1 MFNRHFSQGGFLPIS
16 VTHTAESGIWSRW
29 SQASSFRVRNLTSA
43 YPNASS
49 IDKNPHLQE
58 AASPENDGDLATFAL
73 TIKESYMRATEV
85 FTPGKLPHITYV
97 DDHLQARAQALL
109 DALDTG
115 AAVISLSGPSKS
127 GKTVF
132 IEKNIGKDR
141 LVQVTG
147 AGITEANRLWDRV
160 FDIVGTPTSR
170 RKSETSAFEGTIGGK
185 IGGEAGLFVSANGE
199 VSAEGKWSKSTGEES
214 DLATDYLQLLIR
226 ELSGTGLV
234 VFIDDFH
241 YIPKIVQIELS
252 NQIKEA
258 IRNGVNFVVASVPYH
273 SDDAIRANPDLR
285 GRTVKIDFDYWRPEE
300 LAKIANRGFAA
311 LQTVATPAY
320 VLALASEAAGS
331 PQLMQS
337 LCLTT
342 CFENDTRERQEPT
355 RHLASDRDAISRV
368 CSRTAATTDYSST
381 VAKMSDGPKT
391 RGQDRKS
398 YLTRGGDVVDVY
410 PLILRSIALD
420 PPELTQRYPNLQKR
434 IQSLCAKDLPSGSSV
449 TGACSHI
456 ASIANESENRNIIE
470 WDAENDVLDIR
481 DPYLLFYL
489 RWSD

>member
-1 MFNRHFSQGGFLPIS
+1 
-16 VTHTAESGIWSRW
+16 
-29 SQASSFRVRNLTSA
+29 
-43 YPNASS
+43 
-49 IDKNPHLQE
+49 
-58 AASPENDGDLATFAL
+58 
-73 TIKESYMRATEV
+73 
-85 FTPGKLPHITYV
+85 
-97 DDHLQARAQALL
+97 
-109 DALDTG
+109 
-115 AAVISLSGPSKS
+115 SKS

-141 LVQVTG
+141 LVQVTV
-147 AGITEANRLWDRV
+147 AGITDANKLWDRV
-160 FDIVGTPTSR
+160 FDIVGTPTAR
-170 RKSETSAFEGTIGGK
+170 RKSTASSFEGTIGGK
-185 IGGEAGLFVSANGE
+185 IGGEAGILVSAKGE
-199 VSAEGKWSKSTGEES
+199 VSAEGKWSKSSEEETEV
-214 DLATDYLQLLIR
+214 AVDYLQLLIR

-241 YIPKIVQIELS
+241 YIPKTVQVEIS

-273 SDDAIRANPDLR
+273 SDDAIRANSDLR
-285 GRTVKIDFDYWRPEE
+285 GRTIKIDFDYWKPDE

-311 LQTVATPAY
+311 LQTIATPAY

-342 CFENDTRERQEPT
+342 CFENDARDTQEPT
-355 RHLASDRDAISRV
+355 KHLNSGRDAIGKV

-381 VAKMSDGPKT
+381 VAKIRDGPKT

-398 YLTRGGDVVDVY
+398 YLIKGGEVMDVY
-410 PLILRSIALD
+410 PLILRSVALD
-420 PPELTQRYPNLQKR
+420 PPELTQRYPNLQRR
-434 IQSLCAKDLPSGSSV
+434 IQSLCAGDQPSGSSV

-470 WDAENDVLDIR
+470 WDAENDVFDIR

>member
-1 MFNRHFSQGGFLPIS
+1 
-16 VTHTAESGIWSRW
+16 
-29 SQASSFRVRNLTSA
+29 
-43 YPNASS
+43 
-49 IDKNPHLQE
+49 
-58 AASPENDGDLATFAL
+58 
-73 TIKESYMRATEV
+73 MRATEV
-85 FTPGKLPHITYV
+85 FTPGKLPEVTYV
-97 DDHLQARAQALL
+97 DDHLRDRAQILA
-109 DALDTG
+109 DALETG
-115 AAVISLSGPSKS
+115 AVVISLSGPSKS

-132 IEKNIGKDR
+132 IEKNIGKDK

-147 AGITEANRLWDRV
+147 AGITDANKLWDRV
-160 FDIVGTPTSR
+160 FDIVGTPTAR
-170 RKSETSAFEGTIGGK
+170 RKSTASTFEGTIGGK
-185 IGGEAGLFVSANGE
+185 IGGEAGVLVSATGE
-199 VSAEGKWSKSTGEES
+199 VSAEGKWSKSSGEEREV
-214 DLATDYLQLLIR
+214 AIDYLQLLIR
-226 ELSGTGLV
+226 ELAGTGLV

-241 YIPKIVQIELS
+241 YIPKPVQVELS

-258 IRNGVNFVVASVPYH
+258 IRNGVSFVVASVPYH

-285 GRTVKIDFDYWRPEE
+285 GRTVKLDFDYWMPDE

-311 LQTVATPAY
+311 LRTIATPAY

-342 CFENDTRERQEPT
+342 CFENDARDRQESNK
-355 RHLASDRDAISRV
+355 HLASDQDAIVKV
-368 CSRTAATTDYSST
+368 CSRTAAMTDYSST

-398 YLTRGGDVVDVY
+398 YVTSDGAVVDVY
-410 PLILRSIALD
+410 PLILRAIASN
-420 PPELTQRYPNLQKR
+420 PPELTQRYPNLQSR
-434 IQSLCAKDLPSGSSV
+434 IQSICAKELPSGSSV

-470 WDAENDVLDIR
+470 WDAENDVFDIR